1 MRPIIL
7 TLLLT
12 ACSAPAKQAAN
23 VESPGGEAGE
33 TAVSEAGPPAVVP
46 SGERIGDRTPAPPV
60 SPYAPPPLQWTVPP
74 TAAPGVLPLLVA
86 AQAPYPTTGLPPG
99 PAPNPG
105 ISEKWKS
112 EVGLT
117 TYKSTIHF
125 FDGKIVVGSNGDG
138 WKDTSDPLDGVHILD
153 PKGKLIK
160 QIVPPGGDE
169 KDANGVALTKDHVFF
184 GTDQEILY
192 KTDWSGSVL
201 WKAKLKGDVEAAPAL
216 ADLNGD
222 TVLDVAVG
230 SEGGVFYTIDGKSGK
245 TLEKVT
251 AASGGYGATG
261 FLGAAALF
269 DVTGDGVAD
278 AFVPC
283 RDDVFRAIDGKKGTI
298 LWSHNGGSG
307 MHGAPIIVDADG
319 DGAMEVVFTEAYSDV
334 FCADAKT
341 GSIKWK
347 ATLENPDG
355 GIEGLFSPV
364 GWFPDASCALVST
377 AWWGSHEGVY
387 CLAGDTG
394 QIRWRYGH
402 PKRNISSGA
411 VIGDIDGKPGAEAVI
426 GTEGGQVVA
435 LDAQGVPVWSQT
447 LGGSI
452 ECTPTLA
459 DIDGDGL
466 TEVLAA
472 ASNGSLYAFDT
483 PGKAPAV
490 IGYHR
495 VDPTNSGVM
504 P

>member
-1 MRPIIL
+1 MRLIIL
-7 TLLLT
+7 TLALA
-12 ACSAPAKQAAN
+12 ACSGPGK
-23 VESPGGEAGE
+23 ESGHVQRPAGE
-33 TAVSEAGPPAVVP
+33 TPEAEAEPTAPAS
-46 SGERIGDRTPAPPV
+46 SGERIGERTPAPPAV

-74 TAAPGVLPLLVA
+74 TAVPGVWPPPVVA
-86 AQAPYPTTGLPPG
+86 AHAPYPTTSLPAG

-105 ISEKWKS
+105 ISEKWKT

-117 TYKSTIHF
+117 TYKSTIHY

-153 PKGKLIK
+153 PKGKTIK
-160 QIVPPGGDE
+160 QIVPPGTDE
-169 KDANGVALTKDHVFF
+169 KDANGVALTKDHLFF

-192 KTDWSGSVL
+192 KTDWSGAVQWS
-201 WKAKLKGDVEAAPAL
+201 AKLKGDVEAAPAL

-230 SEGGVFYTIDGKSGK
+230 SEGGFFYTIDGKNGK
-245 TLEKVT
+245 TLDKVK

-283 RDDVFRAIDGKKGTI
+283 RDDVFRAIDGKKGKI
-298 LWSHNGGSG
+298 LWTHSGTSG

-319 DGAMEVVFTEAYSDV
+319 DGSMEVVFTESYSDV
-334 FCADAKT
+334 YCADAKT
-341 GSIKWK
+341 GSVKWK

-394 QIRWRYGH
+394 QITWRYGH
-402 PKRNISSGA
+402 PKRNITSGA

-483 PGKAPAV
+483 PGKAPPV